1 MLKNYKYLKHK
12 SMITAKFRTPRLN
25 LLKRKTF
32 FVDQEIV
39 NKVIKS
45 VANVCQVDEKLITKK
60 GRYRPQVLARNM
72 CFYILHVHYKQK
84 SAQIAPYFNRD
95 RTTVLHGV
103 NTFVNDLE
111 VVPYYMEQYIVAKA
125 NIHIPLIYSDNY

>member
-111 VVPYYMEQYIVAKA
+111 VVPYYMEQYNEVRNKIK
-125 NIHIPLIYSDNY
+125 IPKLYSENY

>member
-25 LLKRKTF
+25 LLKRKTY

-125 NIHIPLIYSDNY
+125 NIHIPLFYSDNY

>member
-1 MLKNYKYLKHK
+1 
-12 SMITAKFRTPRLN
+12 MITAKFRTPRQN
-25 LLKRKTF
+25 LLKRKPLY
-32 FVDQEIV
+32 VDQDIV
-39 NKVIKS
+39 NNIVSRVAKVCD
-45 VANVCQVDEKLITKK
+45 VEERLITKK

-103 NTFVNDLE
+103 NTFVNDVE
-111 VVPYYMEQYIVAKA
+111 VVPYYMEQYSDVMTKIK
-125 NIHIPLIYSDNY
+125 ISKLYSDNY

>member
-72 CFYILHVHYKQK
+72 CFYILYVHYKQK

-125 NIHIPLIYSDNY
+125 NIHIPLFYSDNY